1 MTTTAASE
9 LRPDRASLSRE
20 TLLRMAAIAIA
31 TLAVIGASWRP
42 ALAFA
47 YCLTPPAYALAAIG
61 FVTLHP
67 RLRGNETA
75 RRALFAA
82 SSVLLLAMAILA
94 TAPWAG
100 YGIIAAIV
108 AVLSPAFCLVS
119 LTGSLFTEVQNG
131 PSRGP
136 ETPPPTATG
145 WRRAFLVLGCAF
157 ACFAANGISVVLALL
172 IVPMV
177 VLSALPAIHN
187 CHGAAARLVVAT
199 LIGFAAAWF
208 FVATNEIRIDWSDTT
223 AALQWQATYSA
234 TDEHYKTLMVTGF
247 PIHGIEGHGGGG
259 AREYLP
265 FEKGL
270 GVLLANFALCVVGA
284 GLLDLLFGRDR
295 HSGAIGL
302 AAGLALVAGIFGGW
316 HLLVMLD

>member
-9 LRPDRASLSRE
+9 LPSERASLSRE
-20 TLLRMAAIAIA
+20 SLLRIAAVAIA

-42 ALAFA
+42 ALSIA
-47 YCLTPPAYALAAIG
+47 YFLTPPAYALAAIG

-100 YGIIAAIV
+100 YGIAAIV
-108 AVLSPAFCLVS
+108 ALVSPAFCLVS

-157 ACFAANGISVVLALL
+157 ACFAANGISVVLSLL
-172 IVPMV
+172 IVPLV
-177 VLSALPAIHN
+177 VLFALPAIHN

-199 LIGFAAAWF
+199 LIGFAAAWL
-208 FVATNEIRIDWSDTT
+208 FVATNETRIDWSDTT

-284 GLLDLLFGRDR
+284 GLLDLFYRRDR
-295 HSGAIGL
+295 HAGAIGI
-302 AAGLALVAGIFGGW
+302 AAAIALVAGVFGCW
-316 HLLVMLD
+316 QLVVMLD